1 MPPKAYWKM
10 KRLPASEE
18 PIAKKYSGMIEEAL
32 EKKLGKGAKA
42 ASQKAISS
50 GEKQTKPILS
60 TNYVD
65 FKRENLPRHLSFYEK
80 LCNGAEGILRISPDK
95 KKSGEIQEYINLCHL
110 ESTPA
115 GAMSLAVIA
124 AVVVTLLG
132 GILGFLVVKSMLV
145 TVYALGMGLFTFAAL
160 IKAPEFLANNFR
172 LAASNQMV
180 QCIFYIA
187 MFMRHTSN
195 LELAVRFSADRL
207 TPPLALDLKK
217 ILWDVETGR
226 YDTIKDSLDSYL
238 ETWRKWN
245 MEFIESFHLIE
256 GSLYEPSNDRRLN
269 MIDKSLDVM
278 LQETYE
284 KMLRYSH
291 DLKSPV
297 TMLYMLGIVLP
308 VLGLVILP
316 MAASFLT
323 SDTPPMKL
331 AFNIALLYNLILPLI
346 LFYMSKMVLSKRPTG
361 YGEQD
366 MSEVNAEVRQL
377 RNIIFKFGGKTVM
390 INPLWLTIG
399 VMSFMIFIGLV
410 PVLLGAVIPD
420 DVLLQER
427 TFDQALGFKFLDY
440 KQTGN
445 SLTGP
450 YGLGATVLSFF
461 IPLGLGIGLGIY
473 YRIRSKNVLKLSEE
487 AKALEEE
494 FSSALFQLGN
504 RIGDGL
510 PIELAVGKV
519 SEMMA
524 GTKSGEFFGLVSQR
538 IVRQGMPVEQ
548 AIFDPKRGAL
558 LEFPSPLIESSMKVL
573 TESSKKG
580 PMAASA
586 AMINVSQYIKD
597 IHRVDERVKDLMA
610 DIISDMKQQVG
621 ILAPAIA
628 GIVVGIT
635 SMIITI
641 IGRLS
646 EQLTAISDFSGA
658 SSTAIPAGLLNLF
671 GSGVPTYF
679 FQIIIGLYIIEVT
692 IILTILING
701 IENGSHK
708 VAERFMLGSNLIQGT
723 LIYGIVAFAITML
736 FNIIAA
742 SIIGGIA
749 QPAV

>member
-1 MPPKAYWKM
+1 M

-32 EKKLGKGAKA
+32 EKKLGKGVAAGKTEAAKPR
-42 ASQKAISS
+42 Q
-50 GEKQTKPILS
+50 QRPILS
-60 TNYVD
+60 SNYID

-80 LCNGAEGILRISPDK
+80 LCNRAERILPIKPDAK
-95 KKSGEIQEYINLCHL
+95 KAAEIQEYISLCHL

-132 GILGFLVVKSMLV
+132 GVLGFLVVKSMLV
-145 TVYALGMGLFTFAAL
+145 TAYALGMGLFTFAAL

-180 QCIFYIA
+180 QCIFYVA
-187 MFMRHTSN
+187 TFMRHTSN

-226 YDTIKDSLDSYL
+226 YDTIKDSLDNYL

-245 MEFIESFHLIE
+245 LEFIESFHLIE
-256 GSLYEPSNDRRLN
+256 GSLYEPSDERRLN

-331 AFNIALLYNLILPLI
+331 AFNIALLYNIILPLI

-366 MSEVNAEVRQL
+366 ISEVNAGVRQL
-377 RNIIFKFGGKTVM
+377 RNIILKFGGKTVI

-399 VMSFMIFIGLV
+399 IMSFMILIGLV
-410 PVLLGAVIPD
+410 PVLLGAIIPD
-420 DVLLQER
+420 EVLLQER
-427 TFDQALGFKFLDY
+427 TFDQALGFKLLDY
-440 KQTGN
+440 KQTG
-445 SLTGP
+445 TGIIGP
-450 YGLGATVLSFF
+450 YGLVATVLSFF

-473 YRIRSKNVLKLSEE
+473 YRIRSRNVLKLSEE

-510 PIELAVGKV
+510 PIEIAVGKV

-524 GTKSGEFFGLVSQR
+524 GTKSGEFFGLVSQK

-573 TESSKKG
+573 IESSRKG
-580 PMAASA
+580 PMVASA

-621 ILAPAIA
+621 VLAPAIA

-646 EQLTAISDFSGA
+646 EQLTAISEFSG
-658 SSTAIPAGLLNLF
+658 SSSAAIPAGLLNLF

-701 IENGSHK
+701 IENGSDK
-708 VAERFMLGSNLIQGT
+708 VAERFMLGSNLIKGT
-723 LIYGIVAFAITML
+723 VIYGIVAFAITML